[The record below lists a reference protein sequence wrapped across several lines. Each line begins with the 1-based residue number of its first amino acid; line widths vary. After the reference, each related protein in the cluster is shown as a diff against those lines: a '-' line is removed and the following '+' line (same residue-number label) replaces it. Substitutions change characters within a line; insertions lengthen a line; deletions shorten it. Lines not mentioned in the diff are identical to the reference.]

1 MEELRDAHILQP
13 SCGFGNLAS
22 EMVAR
27 TISEQWDAI
36 TLSSFSDSGSSQLTY
51 NQQSNRCIWLS
62 SFSTERKKKI
72 ICSRATNP
80 GIDWWQIWRIIAQL
94 SNCDALVS
102 RRDKR
107 PTLSTIKCGREYK
120 KMELAQKLNQSAPKN
135 KARMEESTAPTNFLI
150 CIFLILQC
158 VFLHFCTPY
167 FSARNWLWS
176 LTSRPSNKAGEEE
189 PTVEPLDQTAMQP
202 PPREP

>member
-1 MEELRDAHILQP
+1 MEELRDAQNLQP
-13 SCGFGNLAS
+13 SFGLGNLTS

-51 NQQSNRCIWLS
+51 NQQSNQCIWLS
-62 SFSTERKKKI
+62 SNSTKRKKKKS

-107 PTLSTIKCGREYK
+107 PTLSTIKCGREYIRSWNWLK
-120 KMELAQKLNQSAPKN
+120 SLTNQPPKT
-135 KARMEESTAPTNFLI
+135 KRGWRSQQRLQTFLS
-150 CIFLILQC
+150 
-158 VFLHFCTPY
+158 VFFWFFNVY
-167 FSARNWLWS
+167 FSISVHHISQQGTDYEA
-176 LTSRPSNKAGEEE
+176 
-189 PTVEPLDQTAMQP
+189 
-202 PPREP
+202 